1 VEEAV
6 RLAGRLRAELVPRG
20 THPEVLRY
28 CEEELVRRSIFHAV
42 FEATK
47 GLAARLRQLSGSMLD
62 ESELVN
68 HCFGVKGGTTP
79 VLRINGYQNKSE
91 ESEHRSF
98 ANLLYGIFGRSATR
112 LHTPS
117 GSSGV
122 DDHQVRRL
130 GPVLDAVVPA
140 LMPLWMSSS

>member
-1 VEEAV
+1 
-6 RLAGRLRAELVPRG
+6 
-20 THPEVLRY
+20 
-28 CEEELVRRSIFHAV
+28 LVRRSIFHAV

-68 HCFGVKGGTTP
+68 HCFGVRAVPRRCCGSTVTRTRARRASTGASPTCCT
-79 VLRINGYQNKSE
+79 GS
-91 ESEHRSF
+91 S
-98 ANLLYGIFGRSATR
+98 GRSATR

-140 LMPLWMSSS
+140 LLH